1 MKLNYKNKVLIFI
14 VLVKVSTFI
23 WLLSYS
29 GVNVIEGFWGYSR
42 TELLFGHILGI
53 ENFINSGVYFPDHRM
68 PGLGLAYLFPK
79 LFFDRASA
87 CNILIVFQL
96 LMGIISTYLLAEI
109 ALKIYKTKIAFIL
122 TAVIFSLCISVS
134 SYDIIIGADSLAVSV
149 TIIGLYFL
157 YKFIETNKV
166 YFIVFCGFLIAW
178 AIFIR
183 PIMGLL
189 WGMIIIYLFI
199 SIVKNRSWK
208 GVFPILIFMFPF
220 VVFDSIW
227 IIRNYK
233 KYNEFSPLD
242 SRHLYLRD
250 MNNTKTTFLY
260 PFIDGFV
267 QSWGGNTVMWDPNS
281 EVRWFGVENRNID
294 GSNAY
299 TAVGTYTKEL
309 PEYIY
314 TSKFNKDSLIV
325 LKNKV
330 QKIWSHTLPSETELE
345 YCDELNKKFLV
356 YTRSI
361 KEEKPF
367 IFYVYAPLRIIK
379 TFIFTHGTQS
389 LINKKFSD
397 MNVLEKGVK
406 LLAAFMNILILTA
419 GILGILLLLLKKK
432 LLSPMFI
439 PISFTLLYV
448 FFIGF
453 VFKFTEIR
461 FLLPLYPFL
470 LLASICW
477 LEVFNKGK
485 RA

>member
-1 MKLNYKNKVLIFI
+1 MKSNYKKLVLIFI
-14 VLVKVSTFI
+14 IVIKVPTFI
-23 WLLSYS
+23 WLLSNN
-29 GVNVIEGFWGYSR
+29 GVNVIDGFWGLSR
-42 TELLFGHILGI
+42 TELLFGHLVGI
-53 ENFINSGVYFPDHRM
+53 ENFIDSGVYFPDQRM
-68 PGLGLAYLFPK
+68 PGLGLAYLLPK
-79 LFFDRASA
+79 LFFDRATA
-87 CNILIVFQL
+87 CNILIIFQL

-109 ALKIYKTKIAFIL
+109 AGKIYKNKISFIL
-122 TAVIFSLCISVS
+122 TAVIYSLCISVS

-149 TIIGLYFL
+149 SIIGLYYLF
-157 YKFIETNKV
+157 KFIETNGV
-166 YFIVFCGFLIAW
+166 YYIVFSGFLIAW

-189 WGMIIIYLFI
+189 WTMIIFYLFI
-199 SIVKNRSWK
+199 SVIKNRSWK
-208 GVFPILIFMFPF
+208 AIFPILIFAFPF
-220 VVFDSIW
+220 VLSDSMW

-233 KYNEFSPLD
+233 KHHEFSPLD
-242 SRHLYLRD
+242 SRHLYLTD
-250 MNNTKTTFLY
+250 MNNTKNPFLY

-281 EVRWFGVENRNID
+281 EVRWFGVEDRNID

-299 TAVGTYTKEL
+299 TAVGVYTKEL

-325 LKNKV
+325 LKNKI
-330 QKIWSHTLPSETELE
+330 QKIWSHTLPSAIEPE
-345 YCDELNKKFLV
+345 YCDDVNKKLLI

-367 IFYVYAPLRIIK
+367 IYYVYAPLRIIK
-379 TFIFTHGTQS
+379 TFIFTHGTQT

-397 MNVLEKGVK
+397 MNVLEKALK
-406 LLAAFMNILILTA
+406 FLAAFMNILILTA
-419 GILGILLLLLKKK
+419 GILGMCLVIIKKK
-432 LLSPMFI
+432 FFGPLFV

-470 LLASICW
+470 ILTSLYLI
-477 LEVFNKGK
+477 EIFKKVKPI
-485 RA
+485 